1 MNAAFVYRLLADTVL
16 LLHFAIVVFV
26 VGGLVLVVVG
36 NWLGWPWVN
45 RMWFRTAH
53 LAAIAVVVAE
63 SWWGVTCPLTQW
75 ESWLR
80 SMAGSAPYGEGFIE
94 HWISRVLFHEA
105 PSWVF
110 TGAYTLFGLCVA
122 AAWWFFPPK
131 RHGPP
136 A

>member
-1 MNAAFVYRLLADTVL
+1 MNAALVYRVLADTVL

-26 VGGLVLVVVG
+26 VGGLVFVVVG

-45 RMWFRTAH
+45 RMWFRTTH

-63 SWWGVTCPLTQW
+63 SWWGVTCPFTQW

-94 HWISRVLFHEA
+94 HWIGRVLFHEA